1 MHWNFENAGSAY
13 NVALGG
19 DWSYNDA
26 TFNVT
31 YVDSHDY
38 APDGA
43 PEGQRFAKDQSTWA
57 ENLSLIY
64 TFRGI
69 PCVYYGSEIEFK
81 KDGLMQNRA
90 NDVLKDANALLKEIE
105 KNGLFLTLE
114 KGIFGG
120 VKRPVD
126 GGKGLNGVVVK
137 DDKYYNPFIELMLN
151 R

>member
-1 MHWNFENAGSAY
+1 MTGDIFKGHIQDTLFNMITIMTNQKLHLLGMMTEAIHTPFMSDRALSIDNA
-13 NVALGG
+13 
-19 DWSYNDA
+19 SYI
-26 TFNVT
+26 FNNME
-31 YVDSHDY
+31 DIS
-38 APDGA
+38 
-43 PEGQRFAKDQSTWA
+43 
-57 ENLSLIY
+57 
-64 TFRGI
+64 
-69 PCVYYGSEIEFK
+69 SEIEFK

>member
-1 MHWNFENAGSAY
+1 MEDIS
-13 NVALGG
+13 
-19 DWSYNDA
+19 
-26 TFNVT
+26 
-31 YVDSHDY
+31 
-38 APDGA
+38 
-43 PEGQRFAKDQSTWA
+43 
-57 ENLSLIY
+57 
-64 TFRGI
+64 
-69 PCVYYGSEIEFK
+69 SEIEYK